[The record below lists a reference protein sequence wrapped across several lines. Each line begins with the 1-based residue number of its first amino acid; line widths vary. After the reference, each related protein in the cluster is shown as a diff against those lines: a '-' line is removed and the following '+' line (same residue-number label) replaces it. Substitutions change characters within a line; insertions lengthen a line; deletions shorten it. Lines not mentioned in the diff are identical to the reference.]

1 MGTPVILGALTLPG
15 AAEHVAEAR
24 RFLVKLLGAEHRD
37 IETSRLLV
45 SELIGNS
52 IRHTASGRG
61 GSVTIAVLDVG
72 GALRVEVA
80 DGGGETVPCLCSRGE
95 LLESGRGM
103 KLVDVMASR
112 WGFTRD
118 SAVSGTTWF
127 ELEGARSVPGRTPGA
142 QSRITRRGSA

>member
-1 MGTPVILGALTLPG
+1 MTIPG
-15 AAEHVAEAR
+15 DAENVAEAR
-24 RFLVKLLGAEHRD
+24 RFVVKLLGAGHRD
-37 IETSRLLV
+37 IETSRLLL

-52 IRHTASGRG
+52 IRHSASGRG
-61 GSVTIAVLDVG
+61 GSVTVAVLDVG

-103 KLVDVMASR
+103 KMVDAMASR

-118 SAVSGTTWF
+118 STVSSTTWF
-127 ELEGARSVPGRTPGA
+127 ELPNTWS
-142 QSRITRRGSA
+142 SLS